1 VPKTEQ
7 PAGPRR
13 RTGLAL
19 GLIGGLMI
27 LAVVAGA
34 IVILVTGGSARTA
47 IPALTAQ
54 PTTATPSPSE
64 QSSVEPTSESPSARE
79 SSTPTSTPTVT
90 ASRTTATKSRSPSS
104 PAISKITTSNLPGR
118 QDMEWQKAGDWLID
132 GTRKGIGAEPV
143 STCVSEDIGGYDGT
157 VGVLRRDYTLPANGR
172 GTAVALNYDTRQA
185 ASAAFLNLTQAAE
198 GCRATLQLGGFTH
211 VSKIKNFDVV
221 IPEGITGLFYEASYR
236 PSGQDQTYE
245 SIGLSLA
252 GSRVLLLS
260 MIVVERDSNWSY
272 REGGTKPLH
281 PMFRTLP
288 KAAERLT
295 L

>member
-7 PAGPRR
+7 MARPRR

-19 GLIGGLMI
+19 GIIGGLMI

-34 IVILVTGGSARTA
+34 IILITGDTQRTA

-64 QSSVEPTSESPSARE
+64 ESSIEPTSAEPSA
-79 SSTPTSTPTVT
+79 
-90 ASRTTATKSRSPSS
+90 SPSS
-104 PAISKITTSNLPGR
+104 VPASTRPATAPRTATARPSPSFPAVSKITKSNLPR
-118 QDMEWQKAGDWLID
+118 AKDMEWQKAGDWLID
-132 GTRKGIGAEPV
+132 GTRTGLGAAPV
-143 STCVSEDIGGYDGT
+143 STCISDDLAGYDGT
-157 VGVLRRDYTLPANGR
+157 VAVLRRDYTLPDNGR
-172 GTAVALNYDTRQA
+172 GTAVALNYDTTQA

-198 GCRATLQLGGFTH
+198 GCQAALQLGGFTH
-211 VSKIKNFDVV
+211 VAKIKDFDVV

-252 GSRVLLLS
+252 GNRVLLLS
-260 MIVVERDSNWSY
+260 MIVLEPDSHWSY
-272 REGGTKPLH
+272 SEGGTKPFH

>member
-1 VPKTEQ
+1 MPKTEQ
-7 PAGPRR
+7 LARPRR
-13 RTGLAL
+13 RTGLAF
-19 GLIGGLMI
+19 GIIGGLMI
-27 LAVVAGA
+27 LAVVVGA
-34 IVILVTGGSARTA
+34 IVILVTGGNQRTA

-64 QSSVEPTSESPSARE
+64 ESSIEPTSAEPSASPSSVPA
-79 SSTPTSTPTVT
+79 PTRAAT
-90 ASRTTATKSRSPSS
+90 ASRTATTRRSPFV
-104 PAISKITTSNLPGR
+104 PAVSKITTGNLPR
-118 QDMEWQKAGDWLID
+118 AQDMEWKKAGDWLID
-132 GTRKGIGAEPV
+132 GTRKGLGAEPV
-143 STCVSEDIGGYDGT
+143 STCISDNIAGYDGT
-157 VGVLRRDYTLPANGR
+157 VAALRRDYTLTDNGR
-172 GTAVALNYDTRQA
+172 GTAVALNYDTTQA

-198 GCRATLQLGGFTH
+198 SCQAALQLAGFTH
-211 VSKIKNFDVV
+211 VAKIKDFDVV

-260 MIVVERDSNWSY
+260 MIVIEPDSNWSY
-272 REGGTKPLH
+272 SEGGAKRLH